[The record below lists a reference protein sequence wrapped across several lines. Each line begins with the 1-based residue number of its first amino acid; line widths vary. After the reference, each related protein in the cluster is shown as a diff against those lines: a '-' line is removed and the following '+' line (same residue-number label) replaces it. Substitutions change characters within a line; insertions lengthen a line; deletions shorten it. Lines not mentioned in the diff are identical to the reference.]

1 MLHSLRMG
9 SPGHERLTGR
19 RTVTMGARSRF
30 DEMDL
35 DDQKANRDMEQGV
48 IRQAPNSGYPD
59 QRMPSCLDR
68 TNTLKG
74 SIRPRIAFLTLL
86 LLSAV
91 LYLGT
96 AASPSLL
103 DDDVDAAH
111 ALVAREMLQ
120 RHDFVVMYMDG
131 IRYLIRPPLH
141 FWMVSA
147 SYALLGESAFATRLP
162 VALAMMGLV
171 LLVYEFGRRFFD
183 ERTGF
188 YGALVVATSAGMFIF
203 TRVMLPEALYALEF
217 TAAFYLFLR
226 SWTGTLETRVGYWGT
241 AACCALGMLTRG
253 PIGALFPMGAI
264 AVFITLTRSW
274 RRWRELHLFSSV
286 AVFLALA
293 APWHILAALR
303 APGFLWQ
310 YFLNENVY
318 RAFGARVP
326 HDYGV
331 VPLWLWWIAH
341 LAWFFPWSVFALF
354 ALRMCPPPRS
364 WGREMNRSAQ
374 VHLLLFVWAGFI
386 LLFFSI
392 EHGSRMEYYSF
403 GAWPAIALLLG
414 SGLAQAEKTGS
425 SQLLPAQR
433 ALAALGAM
441 AAFVLFLFVWT
452 SSRVPASQDASAILQ
467 RSHSRQFYWFSMA
480 PLLDFTSQTFAGLR
494 TPALLAAFSLAGASI
509 AACIL
514 RKRQHHLACNAV
526 LALGMVGFFYSANIA
541 YKAFEPVLSSRALAI
556 EINKNSGPGD
566 QIAIYGD
573 IRVAASIG
581 FYTHRRLWLYNAS
594 GSNLEYGSHYPD
606 APEIFLTDADFPS
619 LWNGTERVFLVAPKS
634 QIEDALKR
642 LPRNSTW
649 ALAEA
654 AGKVLCSNRPGN
666 FARTLVSS
674 EETRSSTSDAP

>member
-1 MLHSLRMG
+1 MAKYAQRFRSEPWQTG
-9 SPGHERLTGR
+9 CAGCGTTKVIASVDIPSVDCRLVLIEQNTLEVGI
-19 RTVTMGARSRF
+19 RSR
-30 DEMDL
+30 
-35 DDQKANRDMEQGV
+35 V
-48 IRQAPNSGYPD
+48 
-59 QRMPSCLDR
+59 
-68 TNTLKG
+68 
-74 SIRPRIAFLTLL
+74 AFLSLL
-86 LLSAV
+86 LLAGV

-141 FWMVSA
+141 FWVVSA

-171 LLVYEFGRRFFD
+171 LLVYEFGRRFLG
-183 ERTGF
+183 ERTGL
-188 YGALVVATSAGMFIF
+188 YGALVTATSAGMFIF

-226 SWTGTLETRVGYWGT
+226 SWTGSLDARIGYWSA

-253 PIGALFPMGAI
+253 PIGAIFPMGAM
-264 AVFITLTRSW
+264 AVFISLTRSW
-274 RRWRELHLFSSV
+274 AGWRELRLFSSL

-293 APWHILAALR
+293 APWHVLAALR

-310 YFLNENVY
+310 YFINENVY

-331 VPLWLWWIAH
+331 VPLWLWWIGH

-354 ALRMCPPPRS
+354 ALRTCPPPRS
-364 WGREMNRSAQ
+364 WGGGVSRPAQ
-374 VHLLLFVWAGFI
+374 AHLLLFVWAGFI

-403 GAWPAIALLLG
+403 GAWPAMALLLS
-414 SGLAQAEKTGS
+414 SGLARAEETAS
-425 SQLLPAQR
+425 HWLLPVQR
-433 ALAALGAM
+433 TLAALGAIVASM
-441 AAFVLFLFVWT
+441 LFLFVCI
-452 SSRVPASQDASAILQ
+452 SLRVPATQDASAILQ
-467 RSHSRQFYWFSMA
+467 KSHSPEFYWFSMA
-480 PLLDFTSQTFAGLR
+480 PLLDFTSRTFAGLR
-494 TPALLAAFSLAGASI
+494 TPALLAAFSLSGAST
-509 AACIL
+509 AAWLL
-514 RKRQHHLACNAV
+514 RERRHHLVCNAA
-526 LALGMVGFFYSANIA
+526 LALGMVGFFFAGNMA
-541 YKAFEPVLSSRALAI
+541 YKAFEPVLSSRALAM
-556 EINKNSGPGD
+556 EINKNSRPGD
-566 QIAIYGD
+566 QIALYGD

-606 APEIFLTDADFPS
+606 APKVFLTDVDFPS
-619 LWNGTERVFLVAPKS
+619 LWNGAGRVFLVVPKS
-634 QIEDALKR
+634 QSEDALKR

-649 ALAEA
+649 VLAKAGGKTLYSNQPGSSGRSLLA
-654 AGKVLCSNRPGN
+654 A
-666 FARTLVSS
+666 
-674 EETRSSTSDAP
+674 EEIRSSASSAP